1 VSSDAVPPRRLSFD
15 FTSVGAIV
23 PGLLAATAIAGL
35 SRFTVGLLPGPIADV
50 SVALLLGLVVSQ
62 ATDSRRHLLRPGS
75 TFASQVLLRAGIVL
89 LGARLSLAQIASI
102 GLPAAV
108 VVAVTMSVV
117 FAVVLVGARAARID
131 GTLAVLLAVGTA
143 VCGNS
148 AIIATAPVIGA
159 RGREVAYAVAT
170 ITLFGTA
177 AIFIY
182 PAVGHL
188 TGMSDTAFGLWTG
201 IAVNDTS
208 QVVAAGSAYSAH
220 ALEVATV
227 VKLIRN
233 SLMAPLLLLIAWGW
247 ARGGASNVGSKA
259 GIRRAVPLFVL
270 GFLAMAALRSGG
282 LIDAQWASSLDAAA
296 RLLILIAL
304 AGVGLSIRLGDLR
317 SVGPRP
323 LGLGLAAAV
332 AAGAVTFGA
341 ITLLDLASAIQG

>member
-1 VSSDAVPPRRLSFD
+1 MA
-15 FTSVGAIV
+15 SVGA
-23 PGLLAATAIAGL
+23 
-35 SRFTVGLLPGPIADV
+35 LLPGLAAAAGIAAIARITVGIVPAPIADV
-50 SVALLLGLVVSQ
+50 SAALLIGLAVGQ
-62 ATDSRRHLLRPGS
+62 FTAARGALLRPGAAFS
-75 TFASQVLLRAGIVL
+75 GQVLLRIGIVL
-89 LGARLSLAQIASI
+89 LGARLSLVQIAAI
-102 GLPAAV
+102 GLPAGL

-117 FAVVLVGARAARID
+117 FAVVLVGARAARIE

-182 PAVGHL
+182 PAIGHL
-188 TGMSDTAFGLWTG
+188 TGMNDTAFGLWSG

-208 QVVAAGSAYSAH
+208 QVVAAGSAYSPH

-227 VKLIRN
+227 IKLIRN

-247 ARGGASNVGSKA
+247 SRRSSQNVGSTA
-259 GIRRAVPLFVL
+259 GIRRAVPVFVL
-270 GFLAMAALRSGG
+270 GFIGMAGLRSAG
-282 LIDAQWASSLDAAA
+282 LIDAQSASALDAVA
-296 RLLILIAL
+296 RLFILVAL
-304 AGVGLSIRLGDLR
+304 AGVGLSIRLGDVR

-332 AAGAVTFGA
+332 VAGGVTFAA
-341 ITLLDLASAIQG
+341 ITFLDLAATIRA

>member
-1 VSSDAVPPRRLSFD
+1 
-15 FTSVGAIV
+15 V
-23 PGLLAATAIAGL
+23 PGLVAAAAIAAFARGA
-35 SRFTVGLLPGPIADV
+35 VGLIPTPIADV
-50 SVALLLGLVVSQ
+50 SVALLLGLLVGQVAGSHG
-62 ATDSRRHLLRPGS
+62 RRLRPGVA
-75 TFASQVLLRAGIVL
+75 FAAQVLLRLGIVL
-89 LGARLSLAQIASI
+89 LGARLSLAQIAAI

-108 VVAVTMSVV
+108 VVAVTMSIV

-177 AIFIY
+177 AIFVY
-182 PAVGHL
+182 PVVGHL
-188 TGMSDTAFGLWTG
+188 AGMSDTAFGLWSG

-233 SLMAPLLLLIAWGW
+233 SLMAPLLVLIAWGW
-247 ARGGASNVGSKA
+247 SRGGHAEVGSTR
-259 GIRRAVPLFVL
+259 GIRRAVPAFVL
-270 GFLAMAALRSGG
+270 GFVAVAALRSAG
-282 LIDAQWASSLDAAA
+282 LIDAPSAAALDGAA
-296 RLLILIAL
+296 RLLILVAL
-304 AGVGLSIRLGDLR
+304 AGVGLSIRLGELR

-323 LGLGLAAAV
+323 LALGLAAAV
-332 AAGAVTFGA
+332 AAGGVTFAA
-341 ITLLDLASAIQG
+341 IALLGLAATIHA